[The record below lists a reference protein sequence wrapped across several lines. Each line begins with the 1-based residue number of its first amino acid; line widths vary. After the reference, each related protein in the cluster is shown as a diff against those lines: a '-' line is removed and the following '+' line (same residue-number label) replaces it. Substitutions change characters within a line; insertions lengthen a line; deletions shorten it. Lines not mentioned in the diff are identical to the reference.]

1 MKRLPAIEST
11 PRSADQHSRWREL
24 EQCGAIERRH
34 HELIPR
40 SEPTASGD
48 IMG

>member
-11 PRSADQHSRWREL
+11 PRSAYQHSRWLLL
-24 EQCGAIERRH
+24 EQAAAFERRH